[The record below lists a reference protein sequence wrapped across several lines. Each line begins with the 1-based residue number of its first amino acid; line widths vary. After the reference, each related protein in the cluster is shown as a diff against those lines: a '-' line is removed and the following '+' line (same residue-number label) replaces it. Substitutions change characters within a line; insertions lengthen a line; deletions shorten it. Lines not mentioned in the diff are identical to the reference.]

1 MAESNHPLSRCR
13 QCGRRTLQPM
23 TGRRRSYCSPACRQK
38 AYRRRHGGGDR
49 ELQQVKAEWAKR
61 EALPLTERDLDPR
74 FYGEIWV
81 MGDGRRVYLCAACG
95 KQFVRKARKNGAPV
109 SPYCS
114 DACARRAKTATRAYY
129 TARERAHQRGEL
141 SEAVEQREGEGKIS
155 PLCPV
160 CGNPFAPT
168 YGKPGTPRKYCS
180 DRCRRRAYERR
191 WKRARGRCRVHRYRI
206 CPNCGEKFDRTDG
219 QGRRIKLY
227 CSARCMKNMTAR
239 ERARRAKA
247 QAARRAAERLRRM
260 KQKRREME
268 KTLNALQRQIKRKAK
283 RAAKRTEEQT
293 RLTFGIVEWD

>member
-1 MAESNHPLSRCR
+1 MAESNHPPSRCR

-191 WKRARGRCRVHRYRI
+191 WKRARGR
-206 CPNCGEKFDRTDG
+206 
-219 QGRRIKLY
+219 RIKLY

-268 KTLNALQRQIKRKAK
+268 KTLNARQRQIKRKAK
-283 RAAKRTEEQT
+283 RAAKKTEEQT
-293 RLTFGIVEWD
+293 RLTLFGIVEWD